1 MNTLRATRRS
11 CGLTQASVA
20 ASAGISLPT
29 LRALERGEGG
39 VRALAA
45 VMAVLDL
52 RWGWAPDRVQAAR
65 ALADRRR
72 ARGFSQA
79 QLANRIGVSRPVVIA
94 LERDRGATVATVVRA
109 AAVLGV
115 RSVLRA
121 APSGRGGLVP
131 ATNCLAQDLVMTPPE
146 LAAVVIG
153 HFAGRMSGTVLDP
166 ARGQGAFH
174 DRFPACLARHWCEIT
189 EGRDFLDWHEPV
201 DWVMSNPPWSRLRD
215 FSRHAMRIAPNI
227 VWLAPLTNLT
237 TKARLRD
244 LDEAGFGIAELVL
257 IDTPKGWPQSGFQLV
272 AAWLRKGHSGGWSV
286 VRLAG

>member
-79 QLANRIGVSRPVVIA
+79 QLANRVGVSRPVVIA
-94 LERDRGATVATVVRA
+94 LERDLGATVATLVRA

-174 DRFPACLARHWCEIT
+174 DRFPACLDRHWCEIT

>member
-94 LERDRGATVATVVRA
+94 LERDLGATVATLVRA

-131 ATNCLAQDLVMTPPE
+131 ATNCPAQDLVMTPPE

-174 DRFPACLARHWCEIT
+174 DRFPACLDRHWCEIT

-272 AAWLRKGHSGGWSV
+272 AA
-286 VRLAG
+286 

>member
-94 LERDRGATVATVVRA
+94 LERDLGATVATVVRA
-109 AAVLGV
+109 AAALGIK
-115 RSVLRA
+115 RVLRA
-121 APSGRGGLVP
+121 IPAGRGGLVP
-131 ATNCLAQDLVMTPPE
+131 ATNAPAQDLVMTPPE
-146 LAAVVIG
+146 LAAAVIG
-153 HFAGRMSGTVLDP
+153 HFAGRMTGMVLDP
-166 ARGQGAFH
+166 ARGQGAFY
-174 DRFPACLARHWCEIT
+174 DRFPAHLERDWCEIT

>member
-52 RWGWAPDRVQAAR
+52 RCGWAPDRVQAAR

-94 LERDRGATVATVVRA
+94 LERDLGATVATLVRA

-174 DRFPACLARHWCEIT
+174 DRFPACLDRHWCEIT

>member
-94 LERDRGATVATVVRA
+94 LERDLGATVATLVRA

-153 HFAGRMSGTVLDP
+153 HFAGRMSGTVLAP